1 MQLYYNVTSPYTRKV
16 RIVLHEKGLFDRT
29 EQILVD
35 PWSDPAMLHAAVP
48 VGRVPAL
55 VTDDGLVL
63 GESTTICDYLDS
75 LPSVGLGGASLIGR
89 DRWPVMARTAV
100 AQGIIDASFAIAIEA
115 RRPEAL
121 RSAETVARH
130 KRAILRILAGA
141 EAKDGRFDL
150 GDISLAAAL
159 GYLDLRVQDVGWR
172 QARPDIAAWY
182 GIASQRPSMLA
193 TKPA

>member
-16 RIVLHEKGLFDRT
+16 RIVLHEKGLFDST

-35 PWSDPAMLHAAVP
+35 PWSDPAALHAAVP

-63 GESTTICDYLDS
+63 SESTTICEYLDS
-75 LPSVGLGGASLIGR
+75 LPGGRALIGQ
-89 DRWPVMARTAV
+89 DRWPVMARVAV

-121 RSAETVARH
+121 RSPETVARH
-130 KRAILRILAGA
+130 TRAIKRILASA
-141 EAKDGRFDL
+141 KVKDGRFDL

-159 GYLDLRVQDVGWR
+159 GYLDLRVQDSEWR
-172 QARPDIAAWY
+172 QARPDIAAWF
-182 GIASQRPSMLA
+182 ATVSQRPSMEA

>member
-16 RIVLHEKGLFDRT
+16 RIVLHEKGLFDST

-35 PWSDPAMLHAAVP
+35 PWTDPAALHAAVP

-63 GESTTICDYLDS
+63 SESTTICDYLAG
-75 LPSVGLGGASLIGR
+75 LPGGAPLIGQ

-121 RSAETVARH
+121 RSADAVARH
-130 KRAILRILAGA
+130 KRAILRILASA
-141 EAKDGRFDL
+141 AVKDGRFDL

-159 GYLDLRVQDVGWR
+159 GYLDLRVQDIDWR
-172 QARPDIAAWY
+172 AARPDIAAWF
-182 GIASQRPSMLA
+182 ATVTERPSMQA

>member
-1 MQLYYNVTSPYTRKV
+1 MKLYYNVTSPYTRKV
-16 RIVLHEKGLFDRT
+16 RIVLYEKGLFDVT

-35 PWSDPAMLHAAVP
+35 PWTDPAALHAAVP

-63 GESTTICDYLDS
+63 SESTTICDYLDT
-75 LPSVGLGGASLIGR
+75 LPSGASLIGK
-89 DRWPVMARTAV
+89 DRWPVMARVAV

-130 KRAILRILAGA
+130 KRAILRILASA

-150 GDISLAAAL
+150 GDISLATAL
-159 GYLDLRVQDVGWR
+159 GYLDLRVQDVDWR
-172 QARPDIAAWY
+172 KTRADIAGWY
-182 GIASQRPSMLA
+182 ATVSQRPSMIA
-193 TKPA
+193 TNPT

>member
-16 RIVLHEKGLFDRT
+16 RIVLHEKGLFDST

-35 PWSDPAMLHAAVP
+35 PWADPAALHAAVP

-55 VTDDGLVL
+55 VTGDGLVL
-63 GESTTICDYLDS
+63 SESTTICDYLDS
-75 LPSVGLGGASLIGR
+75 LPGGPSLVGE
-89 DRWPVMARTAV
+89 DRWKVMARVAV

-130 KRAILRILAGA
+130 KRAILRILAGT
-141 EAKDGRFDL
+141 EVKDGRFDL

-159 GYLDLRVQDVGWR
+159 GYLDLRVQDVDWR
-172 QARPDIAAWY
+172 KARPDIATWFAT
-182 GIASQRPSMLA
+182 ASERPSLQA

>member
-1 MQLYYNVTSPYTRKV
+1 MRLYYNVTSPYTRKV
-16 RIVLHEKGLFDRT
+16 RIVLHEKGLFDTT

-35 PWSDPAMLHAAVP
+35 PWADPAALHTAVP

-55 VTDDGLVL
+55 IADDGLVIS
-63 GESTTICDYLDS
+63 ESTTICDYLDS
-75 LPSVGLGGASLIGR
+75 LPGGTPLIGKA
-89 DRWPVMARTAV
+89 RWPVMARVAL

-121 RSAETVARH
+121 RSADTVARH
-130 KRAILRILAGA
+130 KRAILRILASA
-141 EAKDGRFDL
+141 EAATGRFDL

-159 GYLDLRVQDVGWR
+159 GYLDLRVKDVDWR
-172 QARPDIAAWY
+172 KAQPDIAAWF
-182 GIASQRPSMLA
+182 AEAEKRPSMQA

>member
-1 MQLYYNVTSPYTRKV
+1 MRLYYNVTSPYTRKV
-16 RIVLHEKGLFDRT
+16 RIVLHEKGLFDTT

-35 PWSDPAMLHAAVP
+35 PWIDPPALQNAVP

-55 VTDDGLVL
+55 VADDGLVL
-63 GESTTICDYLDS
+63 SESTTICDYLDS
-75 LPSVGLGGASLIGR
+75 LPGGTPLVGK
-89 DRWPVMARTAV
+89 DRWPVMARVAL

-121 RSAETVARH
+121 RSADAVARH
-130 KRAILRILAGA
+130 KRAILRILASA
-141 EAKDGRFDL
+141 EAKSGRFDL

-159 GYLDLRVQDVGWR
+159 GYLDLRVQDVDWR
-172 QARPDIAAWY
+172 KARPDIAAWF
-182 GIASQRPSMLA
+182 AVAEQRPSMIA

>member
-16 RIVLHEKGLFDRT
+16 RIVLHEKGLFDST

-35 PWSDPAMLHAAVP
+35 PWADPAALHAAVP

-63 GESTTICDYLDS
+63 SESTTICDYLDS
-75 LPSVGLGGASLIGR
+75 LPGGTSLIGQ
-89 DRWPVMARTAV
+89 DRWPVMARVAI

-115 RRPEAL
+115 RRPEGL
-121 RSAETVARH
+121 RSADAVARH
-130 KRAILRILAGA
+130 KRAILRILASA
-141 EAKDGRFDL
+141 AAKDRRFDL

-159 GYLDLRVQDVGWR
+159 GYLDLRVQDIDWR
-172 QARPDIAAWY
+172 AARPDIAAWF
-182 GIASQRPSMLA
+182 ATVTERPSMQA
-193 TKPA
+193 TRPS

>member
-16 RIVLHEKGLFDRT
+16 RIVLHEKGLFDST

-35 PWSDPAMLHAAVP
+35 PWIDPAPLHAPVP

-63 GESTTICDYLDS
+63 SESTTICDYLDS
-75 LPSVGLGGASLIGR
+75 LPGGTSLIGQ
-89 DRWPVMARTAV
+89 DRWPVMARVAV

-121 RSAETVARH
+121 RSADAVARH
-130 KRAILRILAGA
+130 KRAILRILASA
-141 EAKDGRFDL
+141 AAKDGRFDL

-159 GYLDLRVQDVGWR
+159 GYLDLRVQDIDWR
-172 QARPDIAAWY
+172 AARPDIAAWF
-182 GIASQRPSMLA
+182 ATVTERPSMQA
-193 TKPA
+193 TRPS

>member
-1 MQLYYNVTSPYTRKV
+1 MKLYYNVTSPYTRKV
-16 RIVLHEKGLFDRT
+16 RIVLHEKGLFDVT

-35 PWSDPAMLHAAVP
+35 PWSDPAALHATVP

-63 GESTTICDYLDS
+63 SESTTICDYLDT
-75 LPSVGLGGASLIGR
+75 LPSGTSLIGK
-89 DRWPVMARTAV
+89 DRWPVMARAAV

-121 RSAETVARH
+121 RSAEAVARH
-130 KRAILRILAGA
+130 KRAILRILAST

-159 GYLDLRVQDVGWR
+159 GYLDLRVQDVDWR
-172 QARPDIAAWY
+172 NARADIAGWY
-182 GIASQRPSMLA
+182 ATISQRPSMIA
-193 TKPA
+193 TNPT